1 MLKGIHSR
9 GAIRQ
14 LEQERHVGGDFFDA
28 IADQEQRQALL
39 ALMASVARQSTAS
52 PAAASPPDVEFVE
65 SHNDDISRR
74 AGLLK

>member
-9 GAIRQ
+9 GALRK

-39 ALMASVARQSTAS
+39 VLMASLAGQSTAS
-52 PAAASPPDVEFVE
+52 PAAASPRDVEFVE
-65 SHNDDISRR
+65 SHNDGILRR
-74 AGLLK
+74 AGRLK